1 MTVTVS
7 RVGDGPIV
15 YPGMSVSIGD
25 NIQGPSLIKAPEWV
39 KDRLGRYYL
48 YFADHKGSYIR
59 MAYADDLEGPWQIH
73 EPGSLKL
80 AETEFLQTA
89 PKLTPE
95 QVAQVQANFKA
106 RGARISHDVVSEVT
120 APHIAS
126 PDVHVDD
133 KNQQVIMYYHGLEGV
148 GHQVTRAAISNDGIR
163 FRSNSEVLGR
173 TYWRSFQH
181 GGHYYALAMPGQV
194 YRSSEPLTGY
204 KKGPLLFNAN
214 MRHNAVLVLG
224 DVLHVFW
231 TQVGDVPEH
240 VKHSTV
246 DLSADWQRWKVEG
259 DVEVLRPEF
268 AWEGAEAPLEP
279 SVRSTAYGVVN
290 QLRDPAIFID
300 TDGEGAPIYLLYAIG
315 GEAGVALARVEIGP

>member
-1 MTVTVS
+1 
-7 RVGDGPIV
+7 
-15 YPGMSVSIGD
+15 
-25 NIQGPSLIKAPEWV
+25 
-39 KDRLGRYYL
+39 
-48 YFADHKGSYIR
+48 
-59 MAYADDLEGPWQIH
+59 
-73 EPGSLKL
+73 
-80 AETEFLQTA
+80 
-89 PKLTPE
+89 
-95 QVAQVQANFKA
+95 
-106 RGARISHDVVSEVT
+106 
-120 APHIAS
+120 
-126 PDVHVDD
+126 
-133 KNQQVIMYYHGLEGV
+133 
-148 GHQVTRAAISNDGIR
+148 
-163 FRSNSEVLGR
+163 
-173 TYWRSFQH
+173 
-181 GGHYYALAMPGQV
+181 
-194 YRSSEPLTGY
+194 
-204 KKGPLLFNAN
+204 